1 MMNYKMIS
9 ILLLL
14 FYLAMP
20 ILILLDIISFKYKF
34 VAMVIFAIVSHILL
48 RLVGVKNQQL
58 GISTNDLWSSVK
70 TVLPIT
76 IVFAILAVIFYA
88 LGWSRFEPIET
99 LGFYIFYI
107 FISSPVQEFLYR
119 GMTTYFGQTFN
130 LPIWVMM
137 IIASLLYSFVHIIYK
152 DYTLVI
158 STFFL
163 GLIWHYL
170 YLKTNNLVGVAFSH
184 AVVGVLTIF
193 LGLI

>member
-1 MMNYKMIS
+1 MTKAVSTM
-9 ILLLL
+9 LLL

-34 VAMVIFAIVSHILL
+34 VVMVVFAIVSYILL
-48 RLVGVKNQQL
+48 RMIGVKNQEL
-58 GISTNDLWSSVK
+58 GISFDNLWLSIK

-76 IVFAILAVIFYA
+76 IIFAILAILFYA
-88 LGWSRFEPIET
+88 LGWSRFEPTET
-99 LGFYIFYI
+99 FGFYLFYV

-119 GMTTYFGQTFN
+119 GMTTYFGQVFN
-130 LPIWVMM
+130 LPIWMV
-137 IIASLLYSFVHIIYK
+137 IIVASLLYSFVHIIYK
-152 DYTLVI
+152 DYALVI
-158 STFFL
+158 STFLL

-170 YLKTNNLVGVAFSH
+170 YFKTNNLAGVAFSH

>member
-1 MMNYKMIS
+1 MTKVVS

-20 ILILLDIISFKYKF
+20 ILILLDVISFKYKF
-34 VAMVIFAIVSHILL
+34 VVMVIFAIVSYVLL

-58 GISTNDLWSSVK
+58 GISTNDLWLSIK

-76 IVFAILAVIFYA
+76 IVFAILALIFYV
-88 LGWSRFEPIET
+88 LGWSRFEPTET
-99 LGFYIFYI
+99 FVFYLFYV

-119 GMTTYFGQTFN
+119 GMTTYFGQVFD
-130 LPIWVMM
+130 LPIWVV
-137 IIASLLYSFVHIIYK
+137 IIVASLLYSFVHIIYK
-152 DYTLVI
+152 DYALVI

-170 YLKTNNLVGVAFSH
+170 YLKTNNLAGVAFSH
-184 AVVGVLTIF
+184 AVVGALTIF